1 MANLNI
7 LGKKINKG
15 YSRNHDQYSVL
26 LFQKNTHIRPQKIQ
40 EFCIFQIINKLRTNK
55 G

>member
-15 YSRNHDQYSVL
+15 YSRNHDQYSA
-26 LFQKNTHIRPQKIQ
+26 FIPENTHIRNEEEK
-40 EFCIFQIINKLRTNK
+40 
-55 G
+55 